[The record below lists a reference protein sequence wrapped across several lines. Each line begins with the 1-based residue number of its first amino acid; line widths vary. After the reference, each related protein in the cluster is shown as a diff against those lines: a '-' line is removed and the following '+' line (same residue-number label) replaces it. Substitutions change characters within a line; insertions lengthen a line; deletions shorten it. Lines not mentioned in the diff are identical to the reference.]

1 MNQPKPVRQVIT
13 INPLGGISGL
23 QRKKGQGIDLTAFGK
38 ADVKRVSEIL
48 WHEEA
53 TDCPRGWHI
62 HFLLG
67 VRAGTLLTVGAYK
80 AHKHLGL
87 PPILNE
93 DSHDDAIASFDD
105 YDDAVK
111 VEVAVLDN
119 DRLMGNGV
127 ELE

>member
-1 MNQPKPVRQVIT
+1 MSERKPIRQVIT

-23 QRKKGQGIDLTAFGK
+23 QRKKGQGIDLTAFGT
-38 ADVKRVSEIL
+38 ADVQRVSEIL
-48 WHEEA
+48 WHEE
-53 TDCPRGWHI
+53 TSEWPRGWHI

-67 VRAGTLLTVGAYK
+67 VRAGTIFTVGDYK

-87 PPILNE
+87 PSIINE
-93 DSHDDAIASFDD
+93 NAQDDATASFED

-127 ELE
+127 EL